1 VLVSATMTS
10 TATITAKG
18 GYVKFGVGTMTTT
31 ATVTTSGRL
40 KWSPISE
47 GAEVW
52 TEIAA

>member
-1 VLVSATMTS
+1 MTS
-10 TATITAKG
+10 TATITASG
-18 GYVKFGVGTMTTT
+18 GYVKFGASTMTSTASGTT
-31 ATVTTSGRL
+31 LGRL